1 MKCLQHHAS
10 RLVAVGSLVGSLFIG
25 TAAQAQTCP
34 SFPIALP
41 AQLLINA
48 PTNSVIMNIADGDQ
62 LDNFGW
68 LTWTGDMSDAALVA
82 SLTPP
87 GNSDSYVNP
96 DNPADNQLD
105 VGDWVSS
112 RSGVSKKNFRKP
124 LDNLLGV
131 DIIVPVFDD
140 VRVSGSTVEYHIAGF
155 AQVQLV
161 SYRLPQN
168 IITIYFIGFAD
179 CSGGPGV

>member
-68 LTWTGDMSDAALVA
+68 LTWTGDTSDVALVA

-87 GNSDSYVNP
+87 GNSESYVNP

-140 VRVSGSTVEYHIAGF
+140 VRVSGSTVEYH
-155 AQVQLV
+155 
-161 SYRLPQN
+161 
-168 IITIYFIGFAD
+168 
-179 CSGGPGV
+179 